1 MHCPWRNHAAVTE
14 DGCKPQRKGAGD
26 DQYSSDG
33 CDGDRHPG
41 RDFGRLRG
49 PGWVGPTW
57 HWRVR
62 GGDGRSAAGL
72 LWDVRRHHHP
82 GAGSGHLYAAWGAW
96 NLKAWAWT
104 LLVVLT
110 AIGLVL
116 ALFSLR
122 SSFIS
127 LIVNAVILYYLFR
140 PEVKAA
146 FQRT

>member
-1 MHCPWRNHAAVTE
+1 MGGPLLAYFGTFAGIIILALGAVT
-14 DGCKPQRKGAGD
+14 
-26 DQYSSDG
+26 
-33 CDGDRHPG
+33 
-41 RDFGRLRG
+41 
-49 PGWVGPTW
+49 
-57 HWRVR
+57 
-62 GGDGRSAAGL
+62 
-72 LWDVRRHHHP
+72 
-82 GAGSGHLYAAWGAW
+82 LYAAWGAW

>member
-1 MHCPWRNHAAVTE
+1 MTSTRPTGVTVIAILAAISGVFAVLGGLALLGIGAFGAAMGGPLLAYFGTFAGIILLALGAVT
-14 DGCKPQRKGAGD
+14 
-26 DQYSSDG
+26 
-33 CDGDRHPG
+33 
-41 RDFGRLRG
+41 
-49 PGWVGPTW
+49 
-57 HWRVR
+57 
-62 GGDGRSAAGL
+62 
-72 LWDVRRHHHP
+72 
-82 GAGSGHLYAAWGAW
+82 LYAAWGAW

-146 FQRT
+146 FQRA